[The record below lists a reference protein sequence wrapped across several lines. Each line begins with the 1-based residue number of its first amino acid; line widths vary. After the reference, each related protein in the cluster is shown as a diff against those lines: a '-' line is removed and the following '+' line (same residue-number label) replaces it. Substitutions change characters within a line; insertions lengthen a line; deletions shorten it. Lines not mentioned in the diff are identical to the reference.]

1 MSQCGEDCIEAVGQC
16 RGPWLQDQRRF
27 YLDDAVVPNRRDRL
41 PAGSLPDLVEND
53 LLATPRGEN
62 DVWRRSNHVIWRND
76 TVFGGLLFSQ
86 FWERLLATGDLDEF
100 RDPVNPADERIV
112 PFLEINLRLRPAPRS
127 PD

>member
-1 MSQCGEDCIEAVGQC
+1 MSQCGENCIEAIGQC
-16 RGPWLQDQRRF
+16 CGSWLQYQRRF
-27 YLDDAVVPNRRDRL
+27 DLDDSIVSYRWDRIPPGPL
-41 PAGSLPDLVEND
+41 SDFIRND

-86 FWERLLATGDLDEF
+86 FGERLLATGDLDEF

-112 PFLEINLRLRPAPRS
+112 PFLEINLRLRPP
-127 PD
+127 